1 MRRAAAENDGRE
13 SLGTVRGRV
22 DMRSG
27 RRGSQYALCELV
39 DDTAVMC
46 YPTTDAEAALRD
58 ARGRVADV
66 TGTVQR
72 DPATDRPH
80 SIHDVTSVDLVE
92 EGTRTAYRSARG
104 VLKTREPAE
113 VLMRRLRDGQ

>member
-1 MRRAAAENDGRE
+1 MRRAAAENDGRV

-22 DMRSG
+22 EMRSG
-27 RRGSQYALCELV
+27 RGGSQYALCELV
-39 DDTAVMC
+39 DGRAVMC
-46 YPTTDAEAALRD
+46 YPTTDTETALRD

-72 DPATDRPH
+72 DPATDQPR
-80 SIHDVTSVDLVE
+80 SIHGITSVDLVE
-92 EGTRTAYRSARG
+92 QGTSTAYRSARG

-113 VLMRRLRDGQ
+113 VLIRRMRDAQ